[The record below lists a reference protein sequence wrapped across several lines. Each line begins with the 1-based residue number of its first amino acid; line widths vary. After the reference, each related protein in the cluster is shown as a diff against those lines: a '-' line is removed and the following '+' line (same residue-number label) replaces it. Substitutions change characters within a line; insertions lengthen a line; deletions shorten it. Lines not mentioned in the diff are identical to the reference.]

1 MQRRLSILAGALA
14 ALVAAPTLAEPPAD
28 MPRRK
33 PGLWEMKT
41 TLVELGGLT
50 QMLQMC
56 VGPNTDDILYQ
67 RGGKQGGC
75 EQQTWRREGERSTFS
90 AVCRIEGSLANLRGS
105 FTGDF
110 TTRYSGELYSTYN
123 PPLQG
128 MASMTMRQD
137 SRWLGECQPGQ
148 KPGDIV
154 RQGVGGIDLDA
165 MMKGMQRR

>member
-1 MQRRLSILAGALA
+1 MSRLPSLSCAALA
-14 ALVAAPTLAEPPAD
+14 ALLAAPAVADTPQD

-41 TLVELGGLT
+41 TLVEMGGLT

-56 VGPNTDDILYQ
+56 VGANTDDLLYQ
-67 RGGKQGGC
+67 RGSKQGGC
-75 EQQTWRREGERSTFS
+75 EQQSWRRDGDRSSFS
-90 AVCRIEGSLANLRGS
+90 AVCRIEGSTANIRGS
-105 FTGDF
+105 FSGDF

-137 SRWLGECQPGQ
+137 SRWLGDCQPGQ

-154 RQGVGGIDLDA
+154 RQGVGGIDIEA
-165 MMKGMQRR
+165 MMKNMQRR